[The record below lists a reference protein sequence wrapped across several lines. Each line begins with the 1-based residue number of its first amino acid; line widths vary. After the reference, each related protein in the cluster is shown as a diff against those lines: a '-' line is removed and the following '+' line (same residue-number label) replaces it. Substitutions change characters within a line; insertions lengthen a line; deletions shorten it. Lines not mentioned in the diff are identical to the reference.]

1 MTVPVALQIALLV
14 GERVESAREN
24 RFMTTYSGF
33 RPNPEEEELRLKR
46 QELKDLENQLV
57 ERELYL
63 VGLKAELSVFER
75 MYLRKVG
82 VLYGELDEIS
92 AQFAE
97 TQAQREPNNREVQE
111 TARQARGRADTTRAT
126 TTNIALSEVAGFSPS
141 TSLKSLYREVAKRIH
156 PDLAVDEL
164 DRSKRQRLMSE
175 ANKAYEEGD
184 ETRLREILE
193 EYESSP
199 DTVRGE
205 GTAHDLV
212 RVIRKIAQVRKRLS
226 EIEEDAEEILE
237 SDLAEL
243 KSRADEAIEQGRD
256 LLDEMAESI
265 RAEIR
270 RAKEQL
276 NELRRVHT

>member
-24 RFMTTYSGF
+24 RCMTTYSGF
-33 RPNPEEEELRLKR
+33 RPKPEEEELRLKR
-46 QELKDLENQLV
+46 RELKALEDQLV

-63 VGLKAELSVFER
+63 VGLKAELSAFER
-75 MYLRKVG
+75 VYLRKVG
-82 VLYGELDEIS
+82 VLYAELDEIG
-92 AQFAE
+92 AQVAE
-97 TQAQREPNNREVQE
+97 TRAQREPTDRGVQE
-111 TARQARGRADTTRAT
+111 TAREARARAETTRAT
-126 TTNIALSEVAGFSPS
+126 TTDIALSEGSGFSPS
-141 TSLKSLYREVAKRIH
+141 ASLKSLYREVAKRIH
-156 PDLAVDEL
+156 PDLAADEL

-184 ETRLREILE
+184 EARLREILE

-212 RVIRKIAQVRKRLS
+212 RVIRKIAQVRRRLR
-226 EIEEDAEEILE
+226 EIETNVEEILE
-237 SDLAEL
+237 SDLAQL
-243 KSRADEAIEQGRD
+243 KSQADEAVEEGRD
-256 LLDEMAESI
+256 LLDEMAESV